1 MSATDLH
8 GYTFLDL
15 KPGDSPLVLSIP
27 HGGTDIPSDSAGAF
41 NETGLAVPDTD
52 WWMARLYGLADDL
65 KPTVLQTSVSR
76 YVIDVN
82 RDPSGVSLYPGQ
94 ATTALCPTTTFDGDP
109 IYRPGA
115 EPDAAEIARRRARY
129 FDPYHA
135 LLAETLAAVRDQH
148 GYALLYDC
156 HSIRS
161 VVPRLFDGVLPVFN
175 IGTNS
180 GASCAPEIEAAVVEA
195 CAAGGRSDASAQM
208 SLSESPSP
216 SASPKT
222 PSPSSSSSP
231 EVPPSPSASRKSP
244 TSPSSS
250 RKSRSDYPGSENP
263 STGGGSPIPALT
275 AFGRDD
281 EGEEGAGRDDEE
293 RTAAVRDD
301 QGEKGAGRDGDRMAT
316 PSLDEL
322 TSHTANGRFKGGYIT
337 RHHGRPDQDIHAVQM
352 ELALRAYMLEAPPWT
367 YDPAKATDTA
377 STLHAVLKAMLAA
390 GARLYGGST

>member
-8 GYTFLDL
+8 DYPFLDL
-15 KPGDSPLVLSIP
+15 RAGDSPLVLSIP
-27 HGGTDIPSDSAGAF
+27 HGGTDIPSDIADTF

-94 ATTALCPTTTFDGDP
+94 ATTELCPTTTFDGDP

-115 EPDAAEIARRRARY
+115 EPDAAEIARRRTRY

-135 LLAETLAAVRDQH
+135 LLAETLAAVRERH
-148 GYALLYDC
+148 GYVLLYDC

-180 GASCAPEIEAAVVEA
+180 GASCAPEIEAAVISA
-195 CAAGGRSDASAQM
+195 CTAGGRAND
-208 SLSESPSP
+208 
-216 SASPKT
+216 
-222 PSPSSSSSP
+222 
-231 EVPPSPSASRKSP
+231 
-244 TSPSSS
+244 
-250 RKSRSDYPGSENP
+250 
-263 STGGGSPIPALT
+263 
-275 AFGRDD
+275 GR
-281 EGEEGAGRDDEE
+281 
-293 RTAAVRDD
+293 AA
-301 QGEKGAGRDGDRMAT
+301 A

-337 RHHGRPDQDIHAVQM
+337 RHHGQPDQHIHAVQM
-352 ELALRAYMLEAPPWT
+352 ELALRAYMLETPPWT
-367 YDPAKATDTA
+367 YDAAKATDTA
-377 STLHAVLKAMLAA
+377 STLHAALGAMLAA
-390 GARLYGGST
+390 GARLYGGSI

>member
-1 MSATDLH
+1 MSAGSLH
-8 GYTFLDL
+8 DYPFLDL

-27 HGGTDIPSDSAGAF
+27 HGGTDIPSEIAGTF

-52 WWMARLYGLADDL
+52 WWMAQLYALADDL
-65 KPTVLQTSVSR
+65 DPTVLQTSVSR

-115 EPDAAEIARRRARY
+115 EPDEAEIARRRVRY
-129 FDPYHA
+129 FDPYHTA
-135 LLAETLAAVRDQH
+135 LAETLAAVREQYE
-148 GYALLYDC
+148 YALLYDC

-180 GASCAPEIEAAVVEA
+180 GTSCAQEIEATVIEA
-195 CAAGGRSDASAQM
+195 CAADGEADTATRIC
-208 SLSESPSP
+208 P
-216 SASPKT
+216 SASP
-222 PSPSSSSSP
+222 
-231 EVPPSPSASRKSP
+231 
-244 TSPSSS
+244 SPSSS
-250 RKSRSDYPGSENP
+250 RKSHSDYPGSETP
-263 STGGGSPIPALT
+263 GASGGSPIPALT

-281 EGEEGAGRDDEE
+281 EGKGGVVRDDEE
-293 RTAAVRDD
+293 RRATVRD
-301 QGEKGAGRDGDRMAT
+301 GESVGVAVHDAGRT
-316 PSLDEL
+316 PAPSIDEF

-337 RHHGRPDQDIHAVQM
+337 RHHGRPDKHIHAVQM

-367 YDPAKATDTA
+367 YDAAKAADTA
-377 STLHAVLKAMLAA
+377 STLHAALKAMLTA

>member
-8 GYTFLDL
+8 DYPFLDL

-41 NETGLAVPDTD
+41 NETGQVVPDTD

-65 KPTVLQTSVSR
+65 KPTVLQTSISR

-94 ATTALCPTTTFDGDP
+94 ATTELCPTTTFDGDS
-109 IYRPGA
+109 IYRAGA
-115 EPDAAEIARRRARY
+115 EPDEAAIARRRARY

-135 LLAETLAAVRDQH
+135 LLAETLAAVRERH

-180 GASCAPEIEAAVVEA
+180 GASCAPEIEAAVIAA
-195 CAAGGRSDASAQM
+195 CAEAERSNASARI
-208 SLSESPSP
+208 SLSASRSPSP
-216 SASPKT
+216 ISSSPSSSASPKSAF
-222 PSPSSSSSP
+222 SPPLS
-231 EVPPSPSASRKSP
+231 EKSP
-244 TSPSSS
+244 ASPSSS

-263 STGGGSPIPALT
+263 GAGGGSPIPALT

-281 EGEEGAGRDDEE
+281 EGEDGAD
-293 RTAAVRDD
+293 
-301 QGEKGAGRDGDRMAT
+301 RDGDRMAT

-337 RHHGRPDQDIHAVQM
+337 RHHGRPDQHIHAVQM

-367 YDPAKATDTA
+367 YDAAKAADTA
-377 STLHAVLKAMLAA
+377 STLHAALKAMCAA